1 MTRIRARY
9 AWQMGASTYVGRVGG
24 LAVAFGLGTA
34 VILGGGCGIAAAD
47 ETGPDGGS
55 SASSVPASS
64 TGAAK
69 DANPAKRPTATD
81 GTDTSSTAGGST
93 SSPTEHP
100 AKTAKPTTSDGQGS
114 SNGSRDDA
122 EGAEADPSR
131 DGVANP
137 AEGTPDESS
146 DGAAGFGDSEPKT
159 SKSEHVSAAPKISA
173 ERDAYQRS
181 APPTTSPG
189 SLDAGDTAAKNDAE
203 RGVAKPQ
210 TSDDTIVAT
219 LATAEP
225 TAADPAVVAPAAPA
239 SAPTNVVEVFA
250 TAVSTFVGSLLTPLA
265 AGTTPETPATQ
276 PQLWTLLAF
285 ARRELE
291 TAFAPPSSAQ
301 GRVGDV
307 TVGEAL
313 TGAAPEA
320 AQAQLAAA
328 AQVTPVANSLTY
340 TAPPNTIDQFTVLGL
355 RVLRVVSS
363 VIGVD
368 LFAQINKLLIT
379 NSPPFFL
386 TFGLNTHQTEVELT
400 DGTTWKVW
408 EFQPPNPTDKTVIA
422 IHGSGFIYEPNLMQ
436 WYDYTSMAR
445 DTGATVVVPLYPLA
459 TTEAGSALNVV
470 PDMADFISSQIEQ
483 HGADDV
489 SVYGD
494 SAGSIIAI
502 AAVRQ
507 LVIAGSLVPSSMVL
521 LSLTPDGSLSNPDIE
536 NTDDPVVDVDN
547 LGDYATSH
555 WGDGLDDPGTDPR
568 YNALSFETLVG
579 LPPTTIYVGSTE
591 FVLPDTLLLYQKA
604 VEEGA
609 PISVVVGQGQIHDW
623 ALGGLPI
630 NSAAPGVRRDV
641 YRQLG
646 LV

>member
-1 MTRIRARY
+1 
-9 AWQMGASTYVGRVGG
+9 V
-24 LAVAFGLGTA
+24 
-34 VILGGGCGIAAAD
+34 
-47 ETGPDGGS
+47 PDG
-55 SASSVPASS
+55 P
-64 TGAAK
+64 
-69 DANPAKRPTATD
+69 
-81 GTDTSSTAGGST
+81 
-93 SSPTEHP
+93 
-100 AKTAKPTTSDGQGS
+100 SDGVPKAAVG
-114 SNGSRDDA
+114 
-122 EGAEADPSR
+122 
-131 DGVANP
+131 
-137 AEGTPDESS
+137 ESKS
-146 DGAAGFGDSEPKT
+146 P
-159 SKSEHVSAAPKISA
+159 KSEHVSSKPKVVDAAKVP
-173 ERDAYQRS
+173 QHS
-181 APPTTSPG
+181 APPSSGAKLDSAEPAVTPG
-189 SLDAGDTAAKNDAE
+189 GDAE
-203 RGVAKPQ
+203 RGDAKPQ
-210 TSDDTIVAT
+210 ASGDTNVTT
-219 LATAEP
+219 LATPEP
-225 TAADPAVVAPAAPA
+225 AAVEDLAVVAAPA
-239 SAPTNVVEVFA
+239 PPPGPTNAVEVVA
-250 TAVSTFVGSLLTPLA
+250 SAVSTFVGSLLTPFA
-265 AGTTPETPATQ
+265 AGATPEAPATQ

-291 TAFAPPSSAQ
+291 TAFTPPSSAQ
-301 GRVGDV
+301 GRGGDV

-340 TAPPNTIDQFTVLGL
+340 TAPPNIIDQVTVLGL
-355 RVLRVVSS
+355 RVLRAVSS

-386 TFGLNTHQTEVELT
+386 TFGLNAHQREVELT

-408 EFQPPNPTDKTVIA
+408 EFQPPEPTDKTVIA
-422 IHGSGFIYEPNLMQ
+422 IHGSGFIYQPNLMQ

-445 DTGATVVVPLYPLA
+445 DTGATVLVPIYPLA

-470 PDMADFISSQIEQ
+470 PDMADFISSQVDLR
-483 HGADDV
+483 GADNV

-507 LVIAGSLVPSSMVL
+507 LVIAGKPVPSSMVL
-521 LSLTPDGSLSNPDIE
+521 LSLTPDGSLSNPDIK
-536 NTDDPVVDVDN
+536 NTDDPVVDVDH

-555 WGDGLDDPGTDPR
+555 WGDGLADPGTDPR

-609 PISVVVGQGQIHDW
+609 PISVVIGQGQIHDW